1 MKIMTTRRS
10 AKGPTTT
17 GMDSVAAMLRG
28 LGEIMDRLG
37 NLAET
42 GAAKFAGGESDGTTS
57 ESREIKGVYGFSI
70 KVGRGGEG
78 VRIEPFGNLRKDK
91 KTGEA
96 TVHEIREPVV
106 DIFDEPG
113 GLLITAEMPGVS
125 AADIRLEF
133 AGDVLTMQ
141 AAAAGKRYRKEL
153 LLPRPFTAAQAT
165 LKCNNGVVELWLK
178 DPAP

>member
-1 MKIMTTRRS
+1 
-10 AKGPTTT
+10 
-17 GMDSVAAMLRG
+17 MLRG

-42 GAAKFAGGESDGTTS
+42 GAEKFAGGQAEENADG
-57 ESREIKGVYGFSI
+57 SREIKGVYGFSV
-70 KVGRGGEG
+70 KVGRGGKG

-96 TVHEIREPVV
+96 AVHEIREPVT

-113 GLLITAEMPGVS
+113 GLLIVAEMPGVG
-125 AADIRLEF
+125 AADIHLEF
-133 AGDVLTMQ
+133 AEDVLTLK
-141 AAAAGKRYRKEL
+141 ASAGDKRYRKEL
-153 LLPRPFTAAQAT
+153 LLPRPFKKEQAT

-178 DPAP
+178 DRTP

>member
-1 MKIMTTRRS
+1 MTTRRS
-10 AKGPTTT
+10 AKGTPNTT
-17 GMDSVAAMLRG
+17 GLDSVAAMLRG

-42 GAAKFAGGESDGTTS
+42 GAAKFTSGQVDATTPGGS
-57 ESREIKGVYGFSI
+57 EIKGVYGFSV

-96 TVHEIREPVV
+96 TVHEVREPVV
-106 DIFDEPG
+106 DVFDEPG
-113 GLLITAEMPGVS
+113 GILITAEMPGVS
-125 AADIRLEF
+125 AADIRMEF
-133 AGDVLTMQ
+133 AGDVLTLQ

-178 DPAP
+178 DAAP